1 MPDDDPKGAKLRAT
15 IRREQNCVPDVIL
28 SSSRFGVVSGFASA
42 NALDA
47 VQVPAGARAC
57 RIASDETA
65 FVCSADAAADVLD
78 AIAAQIA
85 RGDSDGFALDVSD
98 GWTSFTL
105 SGDVERAFSY
115 LSELQLPGPGAFVQG
130 DVLRVPV
137 RVLTEENQ
145 IDLLV
150 PSPWGTYLHDEML
163 DALRTLNVQDDSET
177 A

>member
-1 MPDDDPKGAKLRAT
+1 
-15 IRREQNCVPDVIL
+15 VPDIIL
-28 SSSRFGVVSGFASA
+28 LSPRFGVVGGFASA
-42 NALDA
+42 GALDA
-47 VQVPAGARAC
+47 VQAPAGARAC
-57 RIASDETA
+57 RIASDEIA
-65 FVCSADAAADVLD
+65 FVCQADAATDVLD
-78 AIAAQIA
+78 AIAPQIA
-85 RGDSDGFALDVSD
+85 RGDSDGFALDLSD
-98 GWTSFTL
+98 GWTGFTL
-105 SGDVERAFSY
+105 TGDVARAFSY

-137 RVLTEENQ
+137 RVLTGENQ